1 MLNKKGYSL
10 FMIKVIAAVM
20 SAVLYTLYISWTIYT
35 PISERLSNT
44 AYYSFG
50 GIFAINFVP
59 TFFIAFI
66 MGPMLSPLM
75 DRAIYK
81 SFNLKGLGGM
91 LIVVSAYLVLGIST
105 ALLISLF
112 FTGMRLV
119 SSYIY
124 MSLFI
129 SMIFLFIQTV
139 FQFSIYKLGNRG
151 SI

>member
-1 MLNKKGYSL
+1 MVKS
-10 FMIKVIAAVM
+10 IAAVL
-20 SAVLYTLYISWTIYT
+20 SAVLYTLYVSWIMYT
-35 PISERLSNT
+35 PESERLSNT
-44 AYYSFG
+44 AYSSYV
-50 GIFAINFVP
+50 GIFSFNFVP
-59 TFFIAFI
+59 IFFIAII

-91 LIVVSAYLVLGIST
+91 LIVISAYLMLGINV
-105 ALLISLF
+105 ALLISFF

-119 SSYIY
+119 LSYIY

-139 FQFSIYKLGNRG
+139 FQFFVYKLGSRG
-151 SI
+151 SV